1 MLVSLFHLQ
10 YLTSISVVLFWHG
23 KYKIVQISEVV
34 NHMKDLIEFSHKNN
48 LGPKESL
55 NSYSKTIAKFQN
67 MHDSRQLMA
76 AASLANN
83 QSNTKVMGVQ
93 QEASALSSNKIYM
106 GQAMRSKCQ
115 TVQVSRKSWE

>member
-1 MLVSLFHLQ
+1 
-10 YLTSISVVLFWHG
+10 
-23 KYKIVQISEVV
+23 
-34 NHMKDLIEFSHKNN
+34 MKDLIEFSHKNN

-93 QEASALSSNKIYM
+93 QEASALSMSNSPGLQEIMGITEYATYCKILYANI
-106 GQAMRSKCQ
+106 QA
-115 TVQVSRKSWE
+115 TLIVHLIIH